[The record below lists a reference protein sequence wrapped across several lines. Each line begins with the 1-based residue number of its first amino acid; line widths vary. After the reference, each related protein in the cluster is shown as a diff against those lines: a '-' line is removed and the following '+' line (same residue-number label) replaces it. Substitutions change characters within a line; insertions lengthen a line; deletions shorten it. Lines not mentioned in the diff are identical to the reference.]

1 MENEN
6 TLVFDVDSINS
17 KIISNTLKEVCG
29 NLNER
34 GYNSINQLVGY
45 ILSGDLGYI
54 SSYKNSRN
62 KIADIDRS
70 TLVEA
75 LLRSYLSW
83 DI

>member
-75 LLRSYLSW
+75 LLRSYLS
-83 DI
+83 